1 MNFEKF
7 CTLLGHTIAY
17 FQLVENDIK
26 LIYAAMSKGNVKD
39 TMAKIEREKWTMGQA
54 IMALQELDYS
64 DGKPYISSEDYN
76 FLRQITGKR
85 NHWCHETI
93 LTFIDQPNFVTS
105 KEFRDEYNRLV
116 KDNERLKVVSYN
128 LETVR
133 RKAMTDF
140 RR

>member
-17 FQLVENDIK
+17 FQLIENDIK
-26 LIYAAMSKGNVKD
+26 QIYAAMSKGNVKD
-39 TMAKIEREKWTMGQA
+39 TMDRIEREKWTMGQA
-54 IMALQELDYS
+54 VMELQELDYRH
-64 DGKPYISSEDYN
+64 YISSEDYS

-85 NHWCHETI
+85 NHWCHESI
-93 LTFIDQPNFVTS
+93 LTFIDVPNFLTS

-116 KDNERLKVVSYN
+116 RDNERLKVVSYN

-140 RR
+140 KK